1 MRKRWEVTM
10 HSVAFL
16 VIMLFAVVGEDPVLA
31 DTHIPDTKG
40 MEHTSELLAR
50 WRDVRQLVLDGK
62 IEQSRSREAA
72 MVLAWGLVL
81 EHLSESDEAE
91 LLGLLEE
98 HVGSPEDVSRRLGE
112 ALEEFDTPDDSFAEK
127 RGAFF
132 SAYVS
137 SLDQSGQI
145 YSLHV
150 PESYDPETQYAL
162 EVRPKDMG
170 YKAPREIEG
179 PLSHIV
185 VFCQGRGIEGLGDLD
200 VIETVRD
207 VSLHYSID
215 PDRVYLTGGSIG
227 GGAVWRMVARY
238 PDLFA
243 AAFVDCG
250 WTWTLRLH
258 LENVSNI
265 PMWIYHD
272 ATDVW
277 VPVDESRTAVKLLS
291 AMGSPI
297 VYNETSG
304 RGHDVRPKDL
314 ASSTTEWLMDQR
326 RNRYPAEVTYTTST
340 PLRGHAYWLDILEF
354 TDPNALATVNAR
366 VTEGLNRNQL
376 FLHLRNIDVLE
387 VELPRELFPPD
398 KLLSV
403 VSGGAPLQVSSPL
416 PQRIYIQRK
425 TGDSEDM
432 PYAVSPDDPRTGTP
446 FRPYAAGGLNSLY
459 VSGEP
464 LMIVRGTGGDNRELV
479 DAIER
484 FCEILSNGNIG
495 WWPFPMHPC
504 ITGKIP
510 IKADTEITAEDE
522 RRCNL
527 ILVGPAD
534 VNGVLARIAPGLP
547 AAESNGF
554 LHVGEEKYDLVEA
567 SYGLF
572 HYNPEAPERY
582 VMVMSSSEIEF
593 YKSLN
598 NGIAELMNDERPLG
612 LVARRLHPPRM
623 IRRIMWNK
631 DWSVPES
638 ATEAETLPALFT
650 ENPDAVR
657 DMYHQAMCDATGADF
672 AAYYAG
678 ETELSFWPLWESAAR
693 WHDLAAEIGQTGT
706 FSVGWASGT
715 DLQELT
721 LAEEFKVGLFP
732 PLDKAEI
739 LPQADYRLVLDPR
752 RMWAFVNALRHP
764 LRDAV
769 AVRVDLYD
777 AIRRVAARSGLAAD
791 PDTRQT
797 KE

>member
-1 MRKRWEVTM
+1 
-10 HSVAFL
+10 
-16 VIMLFAVVGEDPVLA
+16 
-31 DTHIPDTKG
+31 
-40 MEHTSELLAR
+40 MEHTGELLAR
-50 WRDVRQLVLDGK
+50 WRDVRQLALDGT
-62 IEQSRSREAA
+62 IEESRRREAA
-72 MVLAWGLVL
+72 MVLAWGLIL
-81 EHLSESDEAE
+81 EHFSESDEAD
-91 LLGLLEE
+91 LLELLEE

-112 ALEEFDTPDDSFAEK
+112 ALEEFDTPNDSFAEK
-127 RGAFF
+127 RGSFF

-137 SLDQSGQI
+137 SLDGSGQI
-145 YSLHV
+145 YNLDV
-150 PESYDPETQYAL
+150 PESYNPDVQYAL
-162 EVRPKDMG
+162 EVRPKDLE
-170 YKAPREIEG
+170 YKAPREVKD

-185 VFCQGRGIEGLGDLD
+185 VFCQGRGIEGLGELD
-200 VIETVRD
+200 VLETIRD
-207 VSLHYSID
+207 VRAHYNID
-215 PDRVYLTGGSIG
+215 PDRIYLTGGSIG
-227 GGAVWRMVARY
+227 GGAVWRMAARY
-238 PDLFA
+238 PDIFA
-243 AAFVDCG
+243 AAVVDCG

-272 ATDVW
+272 ATDIW

-304 RGHDVRPKDL
+304 RGHEVRPKDL

-326 RNRYPAEVTYTTST
+326 RNRYPTEVTYTTST
-340 PLRGHAYWLDILEF
+340 PLRGRAYWLDILEF

-366 VTEGLNRNQL
+366 ATEGLNRNQL

-387 VELPRELFPPD
+387 VELPRELFPAD
-398 KLLSV
+398 KPLSV
-403 VSGGAPLQVSSPL
+403 VSGGAPLHVSSPL
-416 PQRIYIQRK
+416 PQRVYIQRK
-425 TGDSEDM
+425 TGDSENM
-432 PYAVSPDDPRTGTP
+432 PYVVSLDDPPTEIP
-446 FRPYAAGGLNSLY
+446 FRQYAAGGLNSLY

-484 FCEILSNGNIG
+484 FCEILSKGNMG

-510 IKADTEITAEDE
+510 IKADTEITVEDE

-534 VNGVLARIAPGLP
+534 VNGVLARIAPSLP

-554 LHVGEEKYDLVEA
+554 LHVGEEKYDLKGA

-593 YKSLN
+593 YTSLN
-598 NGIAELMNDERPLG
+598 NGIADLMNDGRPLG
-612 LVARRLHPPRM
+612 LVARRLNPPRM
-623 IRRIMWNK
+623 IRRIMLNK
-631 DWSVPES
+631 DWSVPDS
-638 ATEAETLPALFT
+638 ANEAETLPALFT
-650 ENPDAVR
+650 ENQDAVR
-657 DMYHQAMCDATGADF
+657 DMYHQAMCHATGADF

-678 ETELSFWPLWESAAR
+678 ETELSLWPLWESAAR

-706 FSVGWASGT
+706 FLVGWASGA

-732 PLDKAEI
+732 PVDKTKI
-739 LPQADYRLVLDPR
+739 LPRVDYRLVLDPR
-752 RMWAFVNALRHP
+752 MALGFVKAVGHP
-764 LRDAV
+764 VRDAV
-769 AVRVDLYD
+769 AVRVDLYN
-777 AIRRVAARSGLAAD
+777 AIRRVATRSWLAANS
-791 PDTRQT
+791 DTSQT
-797 KE
+797 NE